1 METVKEWSVWKIIG
15 ALVGVASMI
24 VLSGVEANP
33 DEFTYN
39 FTAMYLALSCI
50 VIMVMAGA
58 LAKLGFKKWWMGY
71 VIVAVYVPL
80 LTGIM
85 AFNWATSGMRNW
97 VVGVPLIIT
106 YLLAV
111 FMPFINAR
119 TAEFLHDELFAPT
132 TKTGKII
139 VFSILAVGPIAGS
152 FGVFLSGFLKRG
164 QGLNGYMAF
173 GILYFLFLCW
183 GTVNLVY
190 QAWEQRPWKDEK

>member
-1 METVKEWSVWKIIG
+1 MQTVEEWNVWKILGVLIS
-15 ALVGVASMI
+15 VASM
-24 VLSGVEANP
+24 VALSGVEANTE
-33 DEFTYN
+33 EFTYN
-39 FTAMYLALSCI
+39 FLAMYTTLAS
-50 VIMVMAGA
+50 VAIMITAAILG
-58 LAKLGFKKWWMGY
+58 KLGFKKWWMGY
-71 VIVAVYVPL
+71 IIVAFYIPL
-80 LTGIM
+80 LTGVM

-97 VVGVPLIIT
+97 IIGIPLIFT

-152 FGVFLSGFLKRG
+152 FGVFLSGFFKRG
-164 QGLNGYMAF
+164 QGLNGYMVF
-173 GILYFLFLCW
+173 GIFYFLFLCW

-190 QAWEQRPWKDEK
+190 QVWEQRPWKDEK